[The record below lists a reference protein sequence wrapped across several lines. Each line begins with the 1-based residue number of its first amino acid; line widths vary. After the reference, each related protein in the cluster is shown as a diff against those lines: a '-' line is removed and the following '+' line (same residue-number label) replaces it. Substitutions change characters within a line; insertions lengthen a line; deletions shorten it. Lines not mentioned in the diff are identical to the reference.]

1 MGFIEQVEAIIKRA
15 PSSRV
20 TMLFSATI
28 PEEIERLCI
37 QYMNSPEKV
46 EILHETS
53 TAEKIKQSL
62 YETGEDEKFGLLA
75 KIIYK
80 ERPDSCI
87 LFCNT
92 KEKVDNLNE
101 RMKGEGFNCREM
113 HGGME
118 QKDRLETIQS
128 FKRGTFTFLVAT
140 DVAARGIDVDDI
152 DLVVNYDLPVEM
164 ESYVHR
170 IGRTGRAGKGGSA
183 ATFATPYE
191 RRRLDEI
198 EEYIGYSIPIG
209 EVPTPEEVENG
220 KKIFKEKNN
229 RKVKPRKE
237 KGSELNRAITKIH
250 INGGKKKKIRP
261 GDIAGTISS
270 IEGVNPDDIGIIDV
284 QDTFSYVDILNGKG
298 NLVLDKLEDMNIKGK
313 KVRVQKALK

>member
-1 MGFIEQVEAIIKRA
+1 
-15 PSSRV
+15 
-20 TMLFSATI
+20 
-28 PEEIERLCI
+28 
-37 QYMNSPEKV
+37 
-46 EILHETS
+46 
-53 TAEKIKQSL
+53 
-62 YETGEDEKFGLLA
+62 
-75 KIIYK
+75 
-80 ERPDSCI
+80 
-87 LFCNT
+87 
-92 KEKVDNLNE
+92 
-101 RMKGEGFNCREM
+101 
-113 HGGME
+113 
-118 QKDRLETIQS
+118 
-128 FKRGTFTFLVAT
+128 VAT

-270 IEGVNPDDIGIIDV
+270 IEGVNRISRFRAENYPDGIYIDM
-284 QDTFSYVDILNGKG
+284 D
-298 NLVLDKLEDMNIKGK
+298 LVLIYGYQIRPLLKMVQAEVINEVEKLTALNIKSLNVVAKSLVIEPK
-313 KVRVQKALK
+313 KPETAAAADSPAENEAAYLSSQ